1 MPEKQQA
8 KRDDDETGGD
18 RAYYIGTRRSRL
30 EHVAIMHLIRS
41 KRLNA
46 ERPRPSARRRVPEE
60 ANAQRPTP
68 NAQRSMK
75 KVAISLQV
83 LFCRSN
89 ADEENS
95 DKFFSLAKDGR
106 HSRPREHCGLL
117 QEPQP
122 AFAFFQLLKAN
133 PELVNKIFA

>member
-1 MPEKQQA
+1 MAEEANVQQPA
-8 KRDDDETGGD
+8 LSASRMGSTPN
-18 RAYYIGTRRSRL
+18 AQRSM
-30 EHVAIMHLIRS
+30 EEEE
-41 KRLNA
+41 NA
-46 ERPRPSARRRVPEE
+46 ERSTPNAQRPMKDE
-60 ANAQRPTP
+60 ANVQRPTP

-75 KVAISLQV
+75 KGAISLQV

-95 DKFFSLAKDGR
+95 DQFFSLAKDGR

-122 AFAFFQLLKAN
+122 ASTFFQLLKAN